1 MNRFFFQ
8 KLAISNLKKNR
19 QTVVP
24 YLFTSM
30 ITAAVYYIMLS
41 LSQNPGL
48 NDMVGAVVLQEILGL
63 GCGVVLIF
71 SVIFLFY
78 TNRFLMKRRKK
89 EFGLYNI
96 LGMEKR
102 HLAITLAWETII
114 LYVLSMIGG
123 LIIGIALDK
132 ILFLLL
138 GNLINAPVSLGFLI
152 STKVIRSV
160 LMLFLVIFILTYINS
175 VRQIQTANPIE
186 LLHSDSMGEREPKS
200 RFLLAFFGI
209 LSLGSGY
216 FLAITTKN
224 PVSSL
229 TLFFLAVILVII
241 GTYLLFTAGSVVF
254 LKMLRRNKHYY
265 YQVQHFTSVSGM
277 LYRMKQNAVGLANIC
292 ILSTMVLV
300 MISSTSSLMFGVKEM
315 IDTRYPH
322 DFSVI
327 LPADSPEQN
336 SKFASEIRSLA
347 EKNGIPANEDTAYSY
362 LSFTALHEENRFQV
376 KRPEDLNT
384 LSSINQLS
392 VLMILPLDDYNA
404 CM

>member
-8 KLAISNLKKNR
+8 KLAVSNLKKNR

-138 GNLINAPVSLGFLI
+138 GNLINAPVSLGFFI

-186 LLHSDSMGEREPKS
+186 LLNNDSMGEREPKS
-200 RFLLAFFGI
+200 RFLL
-209 LSLGSGY
+209 
-216 FLAITTKN
+216 
-224 PVSSL
+224 
-229 TLFFLAVILVII
+229 
-241 GTYLLFTAGSVVF
+241 
-254 LKMLRRNKHYY
+254 
-265 YQVQHFTSVSGM
+265 
-277 LYRMKQNAVGLANIC
+277 
-292 ILSTMVLV
+292 
-300 MISSTSSLMFGVKEM
+300 
-315 IDTRYPH
+315 
-322 DFSVI
+322 
-327 LPADSPEQN
+327 
-336 SKFASEIRSLA
+336 
-347 EKNGIPANEDTAYSY
+347 
-362 LSFTALHEENRFQV
+362 
-376 KRPEDLNT
+376 
-384 LSSINQLS
+384 
-392 VLMILPLDDYNA
+392 
-404 CM
+404 